1 MDKTWMRSNRLSKE
15 YEKGV
20 WEFVEFAVKHS
31 EDPLRMPCPC
41 LGCCYGGK
49 VDGKQLGSHYYG
61 LELIEVIHV
70 GQCMVRKVTGML
82 SRGVIGSMLQTTIAQ
97 THTIAIES
105 KRLQKRLK
113 KILRI
118 VPKCLRGW

>member
-1 MDKTWMRSNRLSKE
+1 MDEFKPIVETVREKGYGNSLSLRLSTPKTRFE
-15 YEKGV
+15 CRVLAWVAVMGV
-20 WEFVEFAVKHS
+20 RLTGNSW
-31 EDPLRMPCPC
+31 DP
-41 LGCCYGGK
+41 
-49 VDGKQLGSHYYG
+49 VYYG

-70 GQCMVRKVTGML
+70 GHCMVRKVTGML
-82 SRGVIGSMLQTTIAQ
+82 RRGVIGGSILQTTIAQ
-97 THTIAIES
+97 THRIAIES

>member
-1 MDKTWMRSNRLSKE
+1 MDEFKPIVETVR
-15 YEKGV
+15 EKGYGNSLSLRLRTPKTRFECRV
-20 WEFVEFAVKHS
+20 LAWVAVMGVRLTGISWH
-31 EDPLRMPCPC
+31 PI
-41 LGCCYGGK
+41 
-49 VDGKQLGSHYYG
+49 YYG

-82 SRGVIGSMLQTTIAQ
+82 SRVVIGSMLQTTIAQ
-97 THTIAIES
+97 THTITIDS